1 MTEQE
6 TIDFAQL
13 QDRLAAKEAECR
25 WLRKELHD
33 VRTHA
38 QTLQNKLSLAEL
50 VLGELRYSKSS
61 LTDKPKIQASPDA

>member
-6 TIDFAQL
+6 TIDFAEL

-25 WLRKELHD
+25 RLRKELHD

-50 VLGELRYSKSS
+50 VLSDLRHSKSPT
-61 LTDKPKIQASPDA
+61 TDKPKNPSQS